1 MTHRTA
7 RAWLRRWLWRREIVP
22 FLPALLLCGTW
33 LGGEAVLVGAAVLIP
48 AVFAVLSPPGAAAR
62 VTVQDG
68 VTGLPLKPAL
78 IEALDTAFAEA
89 LRSGRTTVAF
99 AIGIDDIAEIEA
111 RHGLHVAEEVQ
122 RRVGERIA
130 TMLRRGDTV
139 ARIETGLFGVA
150 FGPVLRA
157 DLETAIQV
165 AGRIQTAVRE
175 PILAETARVHVTCS
189 VGFCLGTRAP
199 RPAGEAALAAALDAL
214 DEARA
219 SGPGAVRAFSAE
231 RPREKARRAELETE
245 AAAALENGQ
254 IRPWFQPQISTD
266 TGAVSGF
273 EALARWEHPARGVL
287 TPKDF
292 LPALTAAGQVERLG
306 EVMLFHGLTAM
317 QAWERAG
324 CNVPALGVNFAAEEL
339 RNPRLAEKLAWE
351 LDRFDLKPERLTVEI
366 LETVMVD
373 ASDDSITRT
382 IAALAGMGCRID
394 LDDFGTGNASLA
406 ALKRFSVRRIKID
419 RSFVINVDED
429 RDQQLMVT
437 AILSMA
443 ERLGL
448 ETLAEGV
455 ERVGEHAMLAQLGC
469 GHVQGYGIARPM
481 PFEDTIGWMQRH
493 AEKLKETPT
502 VTRRA
507 V

>member
-1 MTHRTA
+1 MTHRTV
-7 RAWLRRWLWRREIVP
+7 RALVRRWIWRREALP
-22 FLPALLLCGTW
+22 FLPALLLLCSW
-33 LGGEAVLVGAAVLIP
+33 LGGETALVFAAALFP
-48 AVFAVLSPPGAAAR
+48 AVFALMSPGAPAR
-62 VTVQDG
+62 VTVRDG
-68 VTGLPLKPAL
+68 VTGLPLRPAL
-78 IEALDTAFAEA
+78 IGALDAAFADA
-89 LRSGRTTVAF
+89 RSGKTTVAF
-99 AIGIDDIAEIEA
+99 AIGIDDFAEVEA

-122 RRVGERIA
+122 RRVGERVA

-139 ARIETGLFGVA
+139 ARIGAGVYGVA
-150 FGPVLRA
+150 FGPVARA

-165 AGRIQTAVRE
+165 AGRIQGAVRE
-175 PILAETARVHVTCS
+175 PILAEAARVHVTCS
-189 VGFCLGTRAP
+189 VGFCLGAKAP
-199 RPAGEAALAAALDAL
+199 RPAGEAALSAALDAL
-214 DEARA
+214 DEAWTG
-219 SGPGAVRAFSAE
+219 GPGAVRAFSTE
-231 RPREKARRAELETE
+231 RPREKARAAELEAE
-245 AAAALENGQ
+245 AIAALEAGQ

-273 EALARWEHPARGVL
+273 EALARWEHPKRGVL
-287 TPKDF
+287 APKDF
-292 LPALTAAGQVERLG
+292 LPTLTAAGQLERLG
-306 EVMLFHGLTAM
+306 EVTLFHGLTAM
-317 QAWERAG
+317 QAWDRAG
-324 CNVPALGVNFAAEEL
+324 YRVPSLGVNFSADEL

-351 LDRFDLKPERLTVEI
+351 LDRFDLTPERLTVEI

-373 ASDDSITRT
+373 FSDDSISRT
-382 IAALAGMGCRID
+382 IAALARMGCRID

-437 AILSMA
+437 AILGLA

-448 ETLAEGV
+448 DTLAEGV

-469 GHVQGYGIARPM
+469 GHVQGYGISRPM

-502 VTRRA
+502 LTRRA